1 MHNEGTRPGGRGD
14 EVSGKGAGD
23 DFWDALPGRLL
34 HETQVEIIEAMR
46 WIDQPMSASDLA
58 KVLYRNPNL
67 PGLSYHVRRLKDL
80 GVLKYVRWRQV
91 RGAKE
96 KFYRLPGADK

>member
-1 MHNEGTRPGGRGD
+1 MHNEA
-14 EVSGKGAGD
+14 SGKGVGGD
-23 DFWDALPGRLL
+23 LWDTLPGRLL

-58 KVLYRNPNL
+58 KVLYGKPNL
-67 PGLSYHVRRLKDL
+67 SGISYHFRRLKDL

-96 KFYRLPGADK
+96 KFYRLSDAK